1 MADQDSV
8 PLRSNATSE
17 QKTEPVKK
25 PGFISAISNLI
36 SSFKKKS
43 KTQPAKFTIAS
54 ALLYMSGIF
63 IPRSPSSKNQ
73 KKVGFCLPA
82 AETHSPSVQG
92 LPIQGAPEHVIE
104 CFCSTIQGITGIQT
118 SVGVLVYNDSKH
130 QVWVPRASLT
140 SARVEPLAKL
150 LSRPV
155 PPMIERLKLAVRL
168 ASSVLQLHTSGW
180 LQERWGKQDIY
191 LIQRD
196 SPESKNPPSLET
208 PVVYQAFT
216 SKPSPLKTSIESRII
231 LCNAS
236 LFSLGIVLI
245 ELWFWRS
252 MESFQTDKSQPED
265 PDMARYMAAVGLIN
279 QMRDDAG
286 AKYSSS
292 VQRCIC
298 GVDHPETQLENNE
311 FKNEAYHKV
320 LWPLQQD
327 LENFCG
333 KPIGKIFEKQ
343 SVHPALS
350 VPPPPPQSS
359 SPSFHLGIPPEL
371 GIGSSEGA

>member
-1 MADQDSV
+1 
-8 PLRSNATSE
+8 
-17 QKTEPVKK
+17 
-25 PGFISAISNLI
+25 
-36 SSFKKKS
+36 
-43 KTQPAKFTIAS
+43 
-54 ALLYMSGIF
+54 
-63 IPRSPSSKNQ
+63 
-73 KKVGFCLPA
+73 
-82 AETHSPSVQG
+82 
-92 LPIQGAPEHVIE
+92 
-104 CFCSTIQGITGIQT
+104 
-118 SVGVLVYNDSKH
+118 
-130 QVWVPRASLT
+130 
-140 SARVEPLAKL
+140 
-150 LSRPV
+150 
-155 PPMIERLKLAVRL
+155 
-168 ASSVLQLHTSGW
+168 
-180 LQERWGKQDIY
+180 
-191 LIQRD
+191 
-196 SPESKNPPSLET
+196 
-208 PVVYQAFT
+208 
-216 SKPSPLKTSIESRII
+216 
-231 LCNAS
+231 
-236 LFSLGIVLI
+236 
-245 ELWFWRS
+245 

-359 SPSFHLGIPPEL
+359 SPSFHLGMPPEL
-371 GIGSSEGA
+371 GIGSSEGAWSSISFHAE